1 MQETPDQVLEMNR
14 FMVGNLRRIRA
25 RALGGYLDDVGGDR
39 IEPERTRSD
48 LIGCIASIVA
58 GLAFLT
64 LLLLPASGARVYII
78 LFVDPIARMIG
89 YWAIYQRL
97 AGARPRWAELG
108 FYPLILGT
116 VLLIGQDALQ
126 ESARIN
132 LQTLSDSLDFLL
144 ELLVILTL
152 PFGLAIYAWLIATTP
167 PLRRWLGFLIIPQV
181 VLVFITLG
189 PFAHR
194 SLGDFRLSRLLVVYV
209 MILSFAKAIWMY
221 SPVRRPKPR

>member
-1 MQETPDQVLEMNR
+1 MD
-14 FMVGNLRRIRA
+14 G
-25 RALGGYLDDVGGDR
+25 VGGDR
-39 IEPERTRSD
+39 IESERTTSD

-58 GLAFLT
+58 GLAFLI
-64 LLLLPASGARVYII
+64 LLLLPTSGARVYII
-78 LFVDPIARMIG
+78 LFIDPVARMIG

-116 VLLIGQDALQ
+116 VLLIGHDALQ

-132 LQTLSDSLDFLL
+132 LHTLSDSPINSLDVLL

-152 PFGLAIYAWLIATTP
+152 PFGLAIYAWLITTTP
-167 PLRRWLGFLIIPQV
+167 PLRRWLGFMIIPQV

-189 PFAHR
+189 PFAHP
-194 SLGDFRLSRLLVVYV
+194 SLGDFRLARLLVVYV

-221 SPVRRPKPR
+221 SPVRRAKVR

>member
-1 MQETPDQVLEMNR
+1 MQETADQVLEMNR
-14 FMVGNLRRIRA
+14 FIVANLRRIRA
-25 RALGGYLDDVGGDR
+25 RALGGYLDDVGADR
-39 IEPERTRSD
+39 IESQRTRSD

-58 GLAFLT
+58 GLGFLI
-64 LLLLPASGARVYII
+64 LLLFPTSPARVYII
-78 LFVDPIARMIG
+78 LFVDPAARMIG

-116 VLLIGQDALQ
+116 VLLTGQDALQ

-132 LQTLSDSLDFLL
+132 LQTLSDSPITSLDVLL
-144 ELLVILTL
+144 KLLVISTL
-152 PFGLAIYAWLIATTP
+152 PFGLAIYAWLITTTP
-167 PLRRWLGFLIIPQV
+167 PLRRWLGAMIIPQV

-189 PFAHR
+189 PFALP
-194 SLGDFRLSRLLVVYV
+194 SLGYFGLSRLLVVYV

-221 SPVRRPKPR
+221 SPVRR